1 MHPALWVSKTGLDA
15 QQTNISTISNN
26 LANASTIG
34 FKKSRAV
41 FEDLFY
47 QNINQPGGKST
58 QDTTLPSGLML
69 GAGSKVV
76 ATQKVF
82 TQGNTQTTN
91 NAMDMMIEGD
101 GFFQV
106 LLPDGNIGY
115 TRNGQF
121 TINDQGILVTSGSGY
136 PVQPEVRI
144 EDNDAVSIT
153 VGTDGE
159 VSIRRRGEQENSST
173 TSLTIVDFINPGGLE
188 PIGQNLFLPT
198 GASGDPQEGTP
209 GLEGFGSIRQS
220 MLETSNVNVTE
231 ELVNMIEAQR
241 VYEMNSKVISTVDQM
256 LSYVNQQL

>member
-26 LANASTIG
+26 LANASTVG

-47 QNINQPGGKST
+47 QNINQPGGQSS
-58 QDTTLPSGLML
+58 QDTQLPSGLML

-101 GFFQV
+101 GFFQIM
-106 LLPDGNIGY
+106 LPDGNIGY

-121 TINDQGILVTSGSGY
+121 TINNEGQLVTTGSGY
-136 PVQPEVRI
+136 VLQPEIAVP
-144 EDNDAVSIT
+144 EDAVGIT

-159 VSIRRRGEQENSST
+159 VSARIRGQQENQVLGQIT
-173 TSLTIVDFINPGGLE
+173 TVNFINPGGLE

-198 GASGDPQEGTP
+198 GASGDPQEGVP
-209 GLEGFGSIRQS
+209 GLNGLGSIRQS

>member
-15 QQTNISTISNN
+15 QQSNISTISNN
-26 LANASTIG
+26 LANASTVG

-47 QNINQPGGKST
+47 QNINQPGGQST
-58 QDTTLPSGLML
+58 QDSEMPSGLML

-82 TQGNTQTTN
+82 TQGNSQTTS

-101 GFFQV
+101 GFFQI
-106 LLPDGNIGY
+106 LLPDGNMGY

-121 TINDQGILVTSGSGY
+121 TVNSEGQMVTTGSGY
-136 PVQPEVRI
+136 QLQPEIVI
-144 EDNDAVSIT
+144 PEDAVGVT

-159 VSIRRRGEQENSST
+159 VSARIRGQQENQVLGQIATVS
-173 TSLTIVDFINPGGLE
+173 FINPGGLE
-188 PIGQNLFLPT
+188 PIGQNLYLPT
-198 GASGDPQEGTP
+198 GASGDPQEGVP
-209 GLEGFGSIRQS
+209 GLEGLGSIRQS
-220 MLETSNVNVTE
+220 MLESSNVNVTE